1 MHNQIHLTPP
11 GVADALLRNQTTE
24 IINPFLRYIEGW
36 QLRASYLRAQL
47 SVHTRGSEES
57 ALAEKRLGELR
68 REIVS
73 NRNFLAAEAIRL
85 PPDDRLDATLDELD
99 VLLRSISRAA
109 VSAS

>member
-1 MHNQIHLTPP
+1 MHDQIHIAPP

-24 IINPFLRYIEGW
+24 IISPYLRYIEGW

-47 SVHTRGSEES
+47 SVHPPGSDEN

-73 NRNFLAAEAIRL
+73 NRRFLADEAIRL

-99 VLLRSISRAA
+99 VLLASI
-109 VSAS
+109 